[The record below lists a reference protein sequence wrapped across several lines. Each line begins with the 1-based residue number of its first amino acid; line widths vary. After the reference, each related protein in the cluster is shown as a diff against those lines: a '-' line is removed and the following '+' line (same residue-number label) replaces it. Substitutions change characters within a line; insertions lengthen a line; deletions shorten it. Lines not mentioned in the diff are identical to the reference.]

1 MFPTVQV
8 GPLSLQVPGLVLLI
22 GLWVGLS
29 LSERRARS
37 RGGNPAHLYNL
48 VFVALIAGLLGARIF
63 YAITYPQAFISNP
76 LSLLSL
82 NPGLLDPLAGAS
94 IAAISG
100 MVYIYQKQISFWETL
115 DALTPL
121 FAVMGIAVGISH
133 LSSGSAFGKPTD
145 LPFGIELWGQVR
157 HPSQVYET
165 ISAAFILAI
174 LWYLDK
180 SSWSQVPGNT
190 FLSFLALSAFSRLIL
205 EAFRGDSML
214 VGGGLRIAQIFA
226 WIILAVC
233 LSILSWR
240 IYNIQVVKETG

>member
-1 MFPTVQV
+1 
-8 GPLSLQVPGLVLLI
+8 
-22 GLWVGLS
+22 
-29 LSERRARS
+29 
-37 RGGNPAHLYNL
+37 
-48 VFVALIAGLLGARIF
+48 
-63 YAITYPQAFISNP
+63 

-100 MVYIYQKQISFWETL
+100 MVYINRKKISFWETL

-165 ISAAFILAI
+165 ISAASILAFI
-174 LWYLDK
+174 WYLDK

-214 VGGGLRIAQIFA
+214 VGGGFRIAQIFA
-226 WIILAVC
+226 WIILAGC

-240 IYNIQVVKETG
+240 IYTIQAVKETG